1 MLRLFSFCSSLLFGL
16 HLQFCVADTYC
27 PTAPSN
33 PEDRRTNQSTL
44 RIVQLNTEWLFVDG
58 YDDCPGSNCP
68 WKDDEMAQSHVSAIA
83 NVIAEL
89 NPDLI
94 NLAEVE
100 SCDELHDLLN
110 DPSLAGY
117 GYAPYM
123 VQGTDTATGQD
134 VGILTKIDPLESL
147 YRTEMRVNYPLSTTT
162 CNSSYSGSQG
172 VSKHYITSI
181 AANGLKIAIIGIH
194 FLAYPDDEDRCV
206 QREAQATVIQSI
218 IEPYLTNGYEVMI
231 LGDMNDWDK
240 EVIDAN
246 NNLPIS
252 QVLDILK
259 GNTAVV
265 NAAVTG
271 NGTEI
276 IIRSHAGGSWELQN
290 VASKL
295 IQSERYSCWYDS
307 NRDCIYKPTETS
319 MIDHILVSKGL
330 FDHISGVSIAHSAYE
345 QECASDFYYSDHW
358 PVVVEFQF

>member
-1 MLRLFSFCSSLLFGL
+1 MVWGGFFLFSSLSILLFKSCIG
-16 HLQFCVADTYC
+16 DTYC
-27 PTAPSN
+27 PTAPSH
-33 PEDRRTNQSTL
+33 PEDRRTNKSTL
-44 RIVQLNTEWLFVDG
+44 RIVQLNAEWLFVDG

-68 WKDDEMAQSHVSAIA
+68 WKDDKMAQSHVSAIA

-134 VGILTKIDPLESL
+134 VGMLTKIDPLESL
-147 YRTEMRVNYPLSTTT
+147 YRTEMKVNYPLPTTT

-181 AANGLKIAIIGIH
+181 AANGLKIAIVGIH
-194 FLAYPDDEDRCV
+194 FLAYPDDENRCV

-218 IEPYLTNGYEVMI
+218 IEPYLSSGYEVMVI
-231 LGDMNDWDK
+231 GDMNDWDK
-240 EVIDAN
+240 ENIDAN

-259 GNTAVV
+259 GNTA
-265 NAAVTG
+265 G
-271 NGTEI
+271 N
-276 IIRSHAGGSWELQN
+276 SWNLQN

-295 IQSERYSCWYDS
+295 VQSERYSCWYDS
-307 NRDCIYKPTETS
+307 NHDCIYKATETS
-319 MIDHILVSKGL
+319 MIDHILVSDGL
-330 FDHISGVSIAHSAYE
+330 FSRISAVSIAHSAYD
-345 QECASDFYYSDHW
+345 QECSNDFYYSDHW